1 MTGTTIIGVTGGIAT
16 GKTHVTDTLHWAGAL
31 VLDADVISR
40 RLTGEGGEALPR
52 IRDTFGDSVFR
63 PDGTLDRRALGARV
77 FSSPEERKALEGILH
92 PMILSE
98 MRSRT
103 REAEGIVFWSV
114 PLLYECGMADECA
127 LVWCTWVPK
136 AVQVK
141 RVMKRDKLTR
151 REALLRIESQMPAR
165 DKAKRAD
172 FVIRTDGPK
181 EDTRARVL
189 EAYRELTE
197 TKGA

>member
-16 GKTHVTDTLHWAGAL
+16 GKTHVTDTLQRAGAL

-52 IRDTFGDSVFR
+52 VREAFGDSVFR

-103 REAEGIVFWSV
+103 REAEGLVFWSV
-114 PLLYECGMADECA
+114 PLLYECGMADECLA
-127 LVWCTWVPK
+127 QCLVQCHIQHLQFLCLCDDGCAEGVVGDHDDI
-136 AVQVK
+136 AVFYPFC
-141 RVMKRDKLTR
+141 L
-151 REALLRIESQMPAR
+151 
-165 DKAKRAD
+165 
-172 FVIRTDGPK
+172 FVFIFG
-181 EDTRARVL
+181 
-189 EAYRELTE
+189 
-197 TKGA
+197 